1 MEKKLIYKGTHIFLR
16 HELYGLVHTAGT
28 EEPLPR
34 GVKLSEVQTK
44 AREFGVEI
52 TGDEYEYGV
61 QVEAKTEGEGKI
73 AVERIKRFLDYSEA
87 KWKINWW

>member
-1 MEKKLIYKGTHIFLR
+1 MEKKLIYKGTQIFLR

-44 AREFGVEI
+44 AREFEVEVA
-52 TGDEYEYGV
+52 GDEYEYGV
-61 QVEAKTEGEGKI
+61 QVKAKTEDEVRI
-73 AVERIKRFLDYSEA
+73 AVERIRRFLDYSEV

>member
-1 MEKKLIYKGTHIFLR
+1 MEKKIIYKGTQIFLR

-34 GVKLSEVQTK
+34 GVKLSDIQAK

-52 TGDEYEYGV
+52 AGDEIEYGL
-61 QVEAKTEGEGKI
+61 QVKAKTEDEARI
-73 AVERIKRFLDYSEA
+73 AVERIRRFLDYSEA
-87 KWKINWW
+87 NWKINWW